1 MKNIIIVTGGTI
13 REEFIKEVMSA
24 CCEQPFVI
32 GVDKGLEILDSN
44 NIKPDLIIGDFDSAK
59 ESIKLKYINA
69 PGAIILNPEKDFTDT
84 HVAVVEAL
92 KMKPQSITII
102 GATGTRI
109 DHLMGN
115 ISLLKLCLEKG
126 VEAVILDEHN
136 KIRMIDRRLVIS
148 KEKQYGKYI
157 SCIPFSDEVSGI
169 YLSGFKYGLSNATIT
184 KDETIG
190 ISNELREE
198 EGHIIVGKGYLL
210 IMETKD

>member
-1 MKNIIIVTGGTI
+1 MENIIIVTGGMI
-13 REEFIKEVMSA
+13 REEFIKEIIASY
-24 CCEQPFVI
+24 CEKTYII
-32 GVDKGLEILDSN
+32 GVDKGLEIIDS
-44 NIKPDLIIGDFDSAK
+44 IEVKPDLVIGDFDSAK
-59 ESIKLKYINA
+59 EGIRGKYINS

-84 HVAVVEAL
+84 HVAVIEAL
-92 KMKPQSITII
+92 KLNPQSITII

-115 ISLLKLCLEKG
+115 ISLLKLCLDKG
-126 VEAVILDEHN
+126 VEAAIIDEHN
-136 KIRMIDRRLVIS
+136 KIRMIDRRLVIK

-169 YLSGFKYGLSNATIT
+169 YLSGFKYGLDNATIT